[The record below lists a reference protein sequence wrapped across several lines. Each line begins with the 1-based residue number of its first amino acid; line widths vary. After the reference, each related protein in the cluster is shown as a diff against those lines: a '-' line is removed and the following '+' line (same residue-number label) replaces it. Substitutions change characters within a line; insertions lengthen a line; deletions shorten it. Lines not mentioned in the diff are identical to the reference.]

1 MRDLVGV
8 SWSNFLVHVAN
19 KVVFSTDVVVVGIVL
34 GPEEAAFYAIAS
46 RLFQLVFGLA
56 SVVTSLLYP
65 AFAEYEGSG
74 EQERQRRLLLSGLRG
89 GSAAA
94 LVLALPLLLIPA
106 NLIHA
111 WVGDGYSESA
121 PVLALL
127 ALVLLVHQPVWMLT
141 QYLIARGRQRE
152 IARLLILGAAAN
164 LVLSIVMA
172 LTVGTWGVALATL
185 IADVAVLVAAV
196 PLSVGPARRTARRPS
211 CRAPSCVRRCRRSA
225 IALVVFGVARS
236 IGADTKLELL
246 PFGIAWLRAGER
258 GGLAARAHRRRAPL
272 VLAADRSRRR
282 QRCAAG
288 ARRDLTRPRVRVDRQ
303 RALGHAGDRELL
315 PGSPAAGLTE
325 RASRARRPRAAH
337 REPRRRPRRRPARRA
352 IPVSPSATTS
362 GTALTRVATT
372 GSPASIASSST
383 IPKPSQR
390 DVCTKTFARSSQ
402 SRMSVRPG
410 SVTASSRPSSA
421 TSRRVSASS
430 GPLPR
435 MARRACGTVVRT
447 RANARSSVA

>member
-1 MRDLVGV
+1 M
-8 SWSNFLVHVAN
+8 
-19 KVVFSTDVVVVGIVL
+19 L

-46 RLFQLVFGLA
+46 RLFQLAFGLA

-94 LVLALPLLLIPA
+94 LVLALPLLVIPA

-196 PLSVGPARRTARRPS
+196 PLSVGPAAGLRVAELSRALLRP
-211 CRAPSCVRRCRRSA
+211 ALPA
-225 IALVVFGVARS
+225 LGIALVLFGFARS

-246 PFGIAWLRAGER
+246 PFGIAWLVLASAAVWRLGLTAEERA
-258 GGLAARAHRRRAPL
+258 L
-272 VLAADRSRRR
+272 VLAPDRPRRR
-282 QRCAAG
+282 RERRFATR
-288 ARRDLTRPRVRVDRQ
+288 ARRDLTGRRVRVDRH
-303 RALGHAGDRELL
+303 RALGHPSDRELF
-315 PGSPAAGLTE
+315 PGAPAPGLAE
-325 RASRARRPRAAH
+325 SGRARRCPRAAR
-337 REPRRRPRRRPARRA
+337 REPPPRLRRRPARRA
-352 IPVSPSATTS
+352 F
-362 GTALTRVATT
+362 R
-372 GSPASIASSST
+372 
-383 IPKPSQR
+383 
-390 DVCTKTFARSSQ
+390 
-402 SRMSVRPG
+402 
-410 SVTASSRPSSA
+410 
-421 TSRRVSASS
+421 SRR
-430 GPLPR
+430 
-435 MARRACGTVVRT
+435 RRRPPGR
-447 RANARSSVA
+447 R